1 MSQAVAADP
10 SALCK
15 LKQRDGFPSSSL
27 VILAMGRDGH
37 SEGKD
42 VREGNGRYRGF
53 GRQWTEKY
61 GRGSGC

>member
-37 SEGKD
+37 REGKD
-42 VREGNGRYRGF
+42 VGEENSR
-53 GRQWTEKY
+53 
-61 GRGSGC
+61 